1 MLRNGLLVDVHMA
14 DRDADTAFV
23 DVKVTNLAGH
33 KFPSG
38 YPARRAWVELLLTNA
53 AGDTLYRNG
62 AWDSSYEVV
71 GHDAQWEPHHDVI
84 TAADHVQ
91 IYEMVMGD
99 VNGDKTTVLE
109 RADVKLKDNRLVPEL
124 FSTSHYTYDT
134 SYIAN
139 VGPADVDFNKDEMGV
154 EGSGSDIVH
163 YHVPMNGFIGLV
175 NVHAR
180 VWYQSSPPK
189 WMEEM
194 FAFNSAEIDLFR
206 NKYLAADNTPF
217 LVQEDTLSDLSVG
230 VDDLGEL
237 GVRIAPNPVMDGVLN
252 VVGLDDRIT
261 GADVYDMAG
270 KLIAQRGASGD
281 RQWRVT
287 LPPGRGTYLVAIH
300 TRERTFVQRV
310 VSLR

>member
-1 MLRNGLLVDVHMA
+1 
-14 DRDADTAFV
+14 
-23 DVKVTNLAGH
+23 
-33 KFPSG
+33 
-38 YPARRAWVELLLTNA
+38 
-53 AGDTLYRNG
+53 
-62 AWDSSYEVV
+62 
-71 GHDAQWEPHHDVI
+71 
-84 TAADHVQ
+84 
-91 IYEMVMGD
+91 
-99 VNGDKTTVLE
+99 
-109 RADVKLKDNRLVPEL
+109 
-124 FSTSHYTYDT
+124 
-134 SYIAN
+134 
-139 VGPADVDFNKDEMGV
+139 
-154 EGSGSDIVH
+154 
-163 YHVPMNGFIGLV
+163 
-175 NVHAR
+175 
-180 VWYQSSPPK
+180 
-189 WMEEM
+189 MEEM